1 MTDPNNVTDPDFTGT
16 ERIGISITGED
27 EPGPN
32 DFLDPST
39 PHPDLLRLEV
49 ECRAH
54 VDLIRG
60 AINRALRLWGENTG
74 YDPDDLSYMQ
84 HNTGSLFAA
93 LMVDGKDLGEFSIK
107 IVPLSDQQ
115 TSFRAWAWGDPHRRL
130 IALLEEKIKPYESRS
145 SQAKRLKAQGLTL
158 KEIAARLS
166 VSLATVKRDLR

>member
-1 MTDPNNVTDPDFTGT
+1 MTDQIDGDDPASTGE
-16 ERIGISITGED
+16 ERIGILIIGED

-32 DFLDPST
+32 DFLDPRA

-60 AINRALRLWGENTG
+60 AINRSLRLWGKSTDI
-74 YDPDDLSYMQ
+74 DPDDISYMQ

-93 LMVDGKDLGEFSIK
+93 LMVDGKDTGEFSIK

-115 TSFRAWAWGDPHRRL
+115 TSFKAWAWGDPHRHL
-130 IALLEEKIKPYESRS
+130 ITLLEENIKPYESRA

-158 KEIAARLS
+158 KEIAARLNIS
-166 VSLATVKRDLR
+166 MATVKRDLK